1 MRILG
6 LLCLTAIIAT
16 GCQTLSPA
24 KPKSAGDQLTG
35 KVWLLAGYYT
45 GTQFVPLQP
54 GEGTTARIFFKDD
67 GTLSGTT
74 GINEFTGAWALQKT
88 QSAGLTPFTM
98 QIKGLTKVASPNPI
112 AAKFEQDLVRQI
124 GSARFVKKGKD
135 SILFL
140 GGQNEIL
147 LQFIFRK
154 ADSVF

>member
-6 LLCLTAIIAT
+6 LLCLTAILAM

-24 KPKSAGDQLTG
+24 KPRTAADQLAG

-54 GEGTTARIFFKDD
+54 GEGTTARIIFKDD
-67 GTLSGTT
+67 GTLGGTT
-74 GINEFTGAWALQKT
+74 GINEFTGAWAMQKT
-88 QSAGLTPFTM
+88 HSAGQSPFSM
-98 QIKGLTKVASPNPI
+98 KIKGLTKVASPNPI

-140 GGQNEIL
+140 GEQNEIL